1 MKATDFPVVHEA
13 RQAVRGQLAW
23 FNMMMRRKHSLRGR
37 REVAPMRAVTMAA
50 AAAAH
55 SLEFF
60 DQMMAQKEAR

>member
-1 MKATDFPVVHEA
+1 
-13 RQAVRGQLAW
+13 
-23 FNMMMRRKHSLRGR
+23 MMMRRKHSLRGR